1 MLLGQGW
8 VGGWKPLEERKQ
20 EKGKEKEELSSVVG

>member
-8 VGGWKPLEERKQ
+8 GGGWMLLEDGKQ
-20 EKGKEKEELSSVVG
+20 KEGKEKEELSSVVG